1 MLQPNCKSSLDDW
14 LSWMESCH
22 PSEIE
27 LGLDRIRKVA
37 DNLSIDLSGSTV
49 VTVAGTNGKGS
60 TISYLQSIYLQAGY
74 SVGAFTS
81 PHFLEYNERVKI
93 NGRCASD
100 QQLCEVF
107 NRINQA
113 RGEIPLTY
121 FEFGTLAALLVFA
134 DETPDLVLL
143 EVGLGGRLD
152 AVNIID
158 ADISIVTTVALDHTD
173 WLGDNREDI
182 GFEKAGVFRAG
193 RPAICGDLNPPDS
206 IAKTARELKAKLFQ
220 SGQEYSFLEV
230 DNSWHWKGV
239 SSQGLAVEV
248 ESIPLP
254 SLPLPNAATA
264 LQACQ
269 FIPLEVSF
277 EQLKQGISSARLTGR
292 MQKITQTGVNY
303 FLDVAHNPE
312 AAEHLNK
319 QLSQLNGAKWLVLGM
334 LADKDCQS
342 VVRTLE
348 SCFERIYLVT
358 LETARG
364 LTGDDLQGF
373 FSEESDTRVKQSVTD
388 AIGEIKTANNVPEN
402 VIIAGSFFTVAE
414 AFNELEMDPA

>member
-1 MLQPNCKSSLDDW
+1 MSQPKCKNSLDDW

-37 DNLSIDLSGSTV
+37 ENLSIDLSGSTV

-81 PHFLEYNERVKI
+81 PHFLKYNERVQI
-93 NGRCASD
+93 NGLCASD
-100 QQLCEVF
+100 HQLGDVF

-134 DETPDLVLL
+134 DETPDLILL

-206 IAKTARELKAKLFQ
+206 IAKTARELEAELFQ
-220 SGQEYSFLEV
+220 SGQEYSFLEAGK
-230 DNSWHWKGV
+230 SWHWTGL
-239 SSQGLAVEV
+239 SSQGLAVEI

-254 SLPLPNAATA
+254 GLPLPNAATA

-277 EQLKQGISSARLTGR
+277 EQFKQGMSQARRTHIA
-292 MQKITQTGVNY
+292 QHQTDNY
-303 FLDVAHNPE
+303 SDAAHNPKFSTPKV
-312 AAEHLNK
+312 AISSTTMR
-319 QLSQLNGAKWLVLGM
+319 LSH
-334 LADKDCQS
+334 
-342 VVRTLE
+342 R
-348 SCFERIYLVT
+348 
-358 LETARG
+358 TAR
-364 LTGDDLQGF
+364 Q
-373 FSEESDTRVKQSVTD
+373 
-388 AIGEIKTANNVPEN
+388 
-402 VIIAGSFFTVAE
+402 IIAAATIQKQALSAQT
-414 AFNELEMDPA
+414 